1 MNWLSRL
8 FGGAASTALSPE
20 QRARLDAWR
29 NLPAADLTRSHWLTR
44 YVVADV
50 EASGLNMVKDS
61 LIAIGAVAVVNGMI
75 QLADAFEVVL
85 RQDEVSTHANILIH
99 GIGGSAQQEGVDPV
113 EALLGFLEYA
123 GKAPLVAYHAEF
135 DRRMIAGAMKKYLG
149 TTIEL
154 QWVDLAWVMP
164 ELFRDRVNGRIELD
178 EWLQMFGIDNIQRHN
193 AVSDAYATAK
203 LMQVA
208 MTQGAAQGK
217 DTTHAFIETE
227 RARRSL
233 RRAD

>member
-1 MNWLSRL
+1 MNWLSQL
-8 FGGAASTALSPE
+8 FGGGGSAAMSPE

-29 NLPAADLTRSHWLTR
+29 KLPAEDLSRSHRLTR

-75 QLADAFEVVL
+75 HLADAFEVVL

-99 GIGGSAQQEGVDPV
+99 GIGGSAQREGADPV
-113 EALLGFLEYA
+113 EALLSFLEYA

-135 DRRMIAGAMKKYLG
+135 DRRIIAAAMKKYLG
-149 TTIEL
+149 ANIEL
-154 QWVDLAWVMP
+154 QWIDLAWVLP
-164 ELFRDRVNGRIELD
+164 EIFRERVKTRIELD
-178 EWLQMFGIDNIQRHN
+178 DWLQMFGIDNIQRHN

-203 LMQVA
+203 LTQV
-208 MTQGAAQGK
+208 TIEQGEALGK
-217 DTTHAFIETE
+217 DTATAFIEIE

>member
-1 MNWLSRL
+1 MSWLSRL
-8 FGGAASTALSPE
+8 LGGGSSAALSPE

-29 NLPAADLTRSHWLTR
+29 KLPSVELSRSHLLTR

-61 LIAIGAVAVVNGMI
+61 LIAIGAVAVVGGMI
-75 QLADAFEVVL
+75 HTADAFEVVL
-85 RQDEVSTHANILIH
+85 RQEEVSTHENILIH
-99 GIGGSAQQEGVDPV
+99 GIGGSAQREGLDPV
-113 EALLGFLEYA
+113 DALLDFLDYV

-149 TTIEL
+149 VVIEL
-154 QWVDLAWVMP
+154 AWIDLAWVLP
-164 ELFRDRVNGRIELD
+164 EIFRERVQEKIGLD
-178 EWLQMFGIDNIQRHN
+178 NWLQMFNIDNIQRHN
-193 AVSDAYATAK
+193 AVSDAYATAQ

-208 MTQGAAQGK
+208 ITESARQGK
-217 DTTHAFIETE
+217 DTAAALIETE

-233 RRAD
+233 RRAG

>member
-1 MNWLSRL
+1 MSWLSRL
-8 FGGAASTALSPE
+8 FGGAGNASLSPE

-29 NLPAADLTRSHWLTR
+29 RLPPADLSRSHQLTR

-113 EALLGFLEYA
+113 EALLSFLEYA

-135 DRRMIAGAMKKYLG
+135 DRRMIAGAMKKYFG
-149 TTIEL
+149 TNIEL
-154 QWVDLAWVMP
+154 QWIDLAWVMP

-178 EWLQMFGIDNIQRHN
+178 DWLQMFGIDNIQRHN

-203 LMQVA
+203 LTQVTI
-208 MTQGAAQGK
+208 TQGTAQGR
-217 DTTHAFIETE
+217 DTAHAFIETE